1 MAKIIA
7 WLVLIFLVLFALRMI
22 NLRNARARRR
32 NNDAARAASGV
43 GVGVEPMVRCQR
55 CGVYL
60 PRAEA
65 REISGGY
72 ACTAGGCAEH
82 A

>member
-22 NLRNARARRR
+22 NLRSARARRR
-32 NNDAARAASGV
+32 ASDAARAASGA
-43 GVGVEPMVRCQR
+43 GAEPMVRCLR

-72 ACTAGGCAEH
+72 ACAAAGCAEH

>member
-7 WLVLIFLVLFALRMI
+7 WLILIFVVLFALRMV
-22 NLRNARARRR
+22 NVRKLRAQRARQQA
-32 NNDAARAASGV
+32 DAASAGRKSNEV
-43 GVGVEPMVRCQR
+43 MVRCVR

-65 REISGGY
+65 QSISGGY
-72 ACTAGGCAEH
+72 ACAAGQCAGH